1 VTASRKTP
9 SEATASLGSQ
19 SDAPDLE
26 EFLQLDPASVPPA
39 VGSLLAVFREPVGTY
54 ELLGEEAIP
63 PHAVRAIVTEMVERQ
78 QTEREVFLS
87 ALRAYKEL
95 SERLGLEVAQTRS
108 ELATLA
114 EEARIERT
122 RLLQEFLDRL
132 DVLTAKISTSAA
144 RYESELTAKDLLIE
158 DNERRAE
165 AYAGQAANAQSI
177 IEDMHRSTS
186 WRVTAPVRLLSR
198 LLARRATP
206 AQPES

>member
-39 VGSLLAVFREPVGTY
+39 VGSLLAVFREPVGSY

>member
-1 VTASRKTP
+1 MTASRKTP

-165 AYAGQAANAQSI
+165 AYAGQAAIAQSI

>member
-1 VTASRKTP
+1 VTTRGKTP
-9 SEATASLGSQ
+9 SDAAAGMGPQ
-19 SDAPDLE
+19 SDVPTLD

-39 VGSLLAVFREPVGTY
+39 VGSLLAVFREPVGSY

-63 PHAVRAIVTEMVERQ
+63 PHAVRAIVAELVERQ
-78 QTEREVFLS
+78 HTERDVFLS

-95 SERLGLEVAQTRS
+95 SERLGLEVAEARG
-108 ELATLA
+108 ELAILT
-114 EEARIERT
+114 EEARIERAQ
-122 RLLQEFLDRL
+122 LLQEFLDRL

-144 RYESELTAKDLLIE
+144 RYESELAAKDVLIE
-158 DNERRAE
+158 DHERRAE
-165 AYAGQAANAQSI
+165 VYAGHAANAQSI

>member
-1 VTASRKTP
+1 MTASRKTP

>member
-1 VTASRKTP
+1 MTASRKTP

-39 VGSLLAVFREPVGTY
+39 VGSLLAVFREPVGSY

>member
-1 VTASRKTP
+1 MTASRKTP

-19 SDAPDLE
+19 SDATDLE

>member
-39 VGSLLAVFREPVGTY
+39 VGSLLSVFREPVGSY

>member
-1 VTASRKTP
+1 
-9 SEATASLGSQ
+9 
-19 SDAPDLE
+19 
-26 EFLQLDPASVPPA
+26 
-39 VGSLLAVFREPVGTY
+39 
-54 ELLGEEAIP
+54 
-63 PHAVRAIVTEMVERQ
+63 MVERQ